1 MPRVLLAY
9 DTTEGQT
16 RKIAQHIAD
25 ALSRNGKNV
34 QVIDIRRPP
43 TGCSPDG
50 FDAIIVG
57 ASIHMSKH
65 SRQLSE
71 FVRRHIARLNA
82 VHSGFFSVSLS
93 AAGSE
98 KERADASRFVEEFLA
113 QAGWNPAIKAT
124 FAGGL
129 LYREYGF
136 LKRWLMK
143 KIARSA
149 GKDTDT
155 SRNHEYTDW
164 NAVDQFVSGF
174 LAHLEQQERT

>member
-1 MPRVLLAY
+1 MLRILIAY

-16 RKIAQHIAD
+16 RTIAQHVVD
-25 ALSRNGKNV
+25 AIVRSGKEV

-43 TGCSPDG
+43 TGFTLDG
-50 FDAIIVG
+50 FDAILIG

-98 KERADASRFVEEFLA
+98 KERADASHFVEELL
-113 QAGWNPAIKAT
+113 QETGWNPAIKAT
-124 FAGGL
+124 IAGGL

-136 LKRWLMK
+136 LKRWMMK
-143 KIARSA
+143 KIAREA

-155 SRNHEYTDW
+155 SKNHEYTDW
-164 NAVDQFVSGF
+164 NAVDMFVSRF
-174 LAHLEQQERT
+174 LVYLEQLEKA